1 MKWSCNMKKTLC
13 LAVSVTF
20 ASSLAGC
27 ANNEFAQ
34 LNQKVSDIAYS
45 MNDVLYGGQVTR
57 STQSKHFIVN
67 VDVDTAA
74 ARLRNYYRFIDVQ
87 AERARLNS
95 PGVVNAG
102 LHGAILEQNRHKY
115 AATPGS
121 YYHMARNVGKKD
133 PADHLDI
140 VLSKEG
146 AQQTSITVKHESS
159 FKNQQTTEY
168 RDQVFNN
175 VQEVALGNK
184 RP

>member
-1 MKWSCNMKKTLC
+1 MKKTLC
-13 LAVSVTF
+13 LAVSVAF

-27 ANNEFAQ
+27 ANNDFAQ

-74 ARLRNYYRFIDVQ
+74 ARVRSYYNFIDVQ

-121 YYHMARNVGKKD
+121 FYHMARNVGKKD

-140 VLSKEG
+140 TLHKEG
-146 AQQTSITVKHESS
+146 PQKTGITVKHESS
-159 FKNQQTTEY
+159 FKGQQTAEY
-168 RDQVFNN
+168 REQVFQG

-184 RP
+184 RRTN

>member
-1 MKWSCNMKKTLC
+1 MRKTLC
-13 LAVSVTF
+13 LAVSVAF

-27 ANNEFAQ
+27 ANNDFAQ

-74 ARLRNYYRFIDVQ
+74 ARVRSYYNFIDVQ

-121 YYHMARNVGKKD
+121 FYHMARNVGKKD

-140 VLSKEG
+140 TLHKEG
-146 AQQTSITVKHESS
+146 PQKTGITVKHESS
-159 FKNQQTTEY
+159 FKGQQTAEY
-168 RDQVFNN
+168 REQVFQG

-184 RP
+184 RRTN